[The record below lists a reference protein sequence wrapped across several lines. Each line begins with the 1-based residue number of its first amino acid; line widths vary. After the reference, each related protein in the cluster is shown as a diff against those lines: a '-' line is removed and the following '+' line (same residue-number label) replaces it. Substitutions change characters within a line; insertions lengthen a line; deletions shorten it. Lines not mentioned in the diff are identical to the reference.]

1 MNQAPLRELEDFSF
15 SGGQAFFYEINE
27 EDQLRIAFWNME
39 STKGTIILQ
48 SGRTE
53 FIEKYY
59 EVSFFIKNPV
69 RIDDW
74 RGGYPFNF
82 SSIDI

>member
-1 MNQAPLRELEDFSF
+1 MNQAPLNELEDFSF

-27 EDQLRIAFWNME
+27 EDKVRVAYWNIE

-53 FIEKYY
+53 FIRSY
-59 EVSFFIKNPV
+59 
-69 RIDDW
+69 
-74 RGGYPFNF
+74 
-82 SSIDI
+82 